1 MILTCQNFIGLQ
13 EPSYDPAELIYLAKN
28 TNSNGFFKTSWY
40 GKEDNPEFLE
50 LEDSRKNTKN
60 NFFPFQIGDIKTPEN
75 KLSTL
80 HTATNSKSSQES
92 AGKPMKKIKYFEN
105 FSLPFQSHNPD
116 SKKSLLNEKYVNR
129 KIINL
134 DSFKKVSSNSNLIS
148 PNRETFLSSS
158 KSKISSGTNSIS
170 NKNSERMSNR
180 SKYSENVEKKE
191 IDKKLHE
198 YIQTLSAMKSP
209 PHKTNFSIPE
219 KGINK
224 MATFKTHELEDTN
237 CLIKDF
243 IDVCN
248 RKQSSM
254 ETSPRINI
262 NVNNGKEGV
271 VNLSTI
277 EGNSIHNI
285 SILNNLERTRSQAI
299 RENLSNPIIINNSD
313 KILIKDN
320 SEKKSSV
327 SIQSKGK
334 FTNNIN
340 IYLGNP
346 KNEEVIFI

>member
-13 EPSYDPAELIYLAKN
+13 EPTNDPAELIYLAKN
-28 TNSNGFFKTSWY
+28 TNSNGNFKTSWY
-40 GKEDNPEFLE
+40 GKEENLEFLE
-50 LEDSRKNTKN
+50 LEDSRRNTKN
-60 NFFPFQIGDIKTPEN
+60 NFFPLQLGDIKTPEN

-92 AGKPMKKIKYFEN
+92 AGKPLKKIKYFEN
-105 FSLPFQSHNPD
+105 FYLPFHSQNPE
-116 SKKSLLNEKYVNR
+116 SKKSSLNEKYVNR

-158 KSKISSGTNSIS
+158 KSKLSSGTNSHS
-170 NKNSERMSNR
+170 NKNSERISNR
-180 SKYSENVEKKE
+180 SKNSENIERKD
-191 IDKKLHE
+191 IDKKLYE
-198 YIQTLSAMKSP
+198 YIQTLNAIKS
-209 PHKTNFSIPE
+209 PHKTHFSIPE

-224 MATFKTHELEDTN
+224 IASYKTHDLEDTN
-237 CLIKDF
+237 CYIKDF
-243 IDVCN
+243 IDICN

-262 NVNNGKEGV
+262 NINSGKEGV

-285 SILNNLERTRSQAI
+285 SILNNLERTRSQQI
-299 RENLSNPIIINNSD
+299 KENLSNPILITNSD
-313 KILIKDN
+313 KILIKDDT
-320 SEKKSSV
+320 EKKISAL
-327 SIQSKGK
+327 IPPKGK

-340 IYLGNP
+340 IYLGNH
-346 KNEEVIFI
+346 KNEEVTI